1 MVKAFMRR
9 LSRHFRTLR
18 WQLTLSY
25 FVAVFAA
32 LMTLEGVFVVIPTL
46 APSTA
51 SNRPVALLQGLDQLA
66 PQVAV
71 FVNAT
76 PPDRA
81 GVVAW
86 LQMRTQ
92 PVANI
97 ASGIAID
104 SARSFAV
111 TPGQNALLMVVDGK
125 GQTLATLSPTGASA
139 NDLVG
144 IQQTPQARS
153 ALAAALA
160 GKNAAASLLQ
170 VTQDGR
176 TVVAASIRDGAGHAH
191 GALLLGVNL
200 PALRHAAV
208 VIGLLSLLAS
218 VIPFIILASV
228 VGAIAGL
235 LTARG
240 LTRRLS
246 RLTVAARAW
255 SDGDFAA
262 SACDSSPDELGQV
275 ARNLDRMAGQLR
287 ALLLDRQQ
295 LAVMEERN
303 RLARDLHDSVKQQ
316 IFATTMQ
323 VAAARSLVQ
332 NDPAAAEAR
341 LGDVER
347 LVGEAQR
354 ELTALIHELRPV
366 ALGDKGLAQALR
378 DYCADWSRRSGI
390 AIDVRIQGEREAPLE
405 TEDALFRVTQ
415 EALSNIARHSGAT
428 RAEAQLRW
436 TRQGLTLTI
445 GDNGRGFDATS
456 DGGGGVGL
464 QSMQERIVVIG
475 GALSIRHVVNGPGME
490 IEVWAPLPQQTTHPT
505 VVAVVAQVDDATAGK
520 EGV

>member
-1 MVKAFMRR
+1 VRR
-9 LSRHFRTLR
+9 FRTLR

-32 LMTLEGVFVVIPTL
+32 LMTLEGVFVIIPTL
-46 APSTA
+46 AQSTS
-51 SNRPVALLQGLDQLA
+51 SNRPAALLRGLDQLA
-66 PQVAV
+66 PQVAL

-81 GVVAW
+81 GVIAW
-86 LQMRTQ
+86 LHGRTE

-97 ASGIAID
+97 ASGVAID
-104 SARSFAV
+104 SARSIAV
-111 TPGQNALLMVVDGK
+111 TPGQNALLVVTDAG
-125 GQTLATLSPTGASA
+125 GQTLAALAPDGASA
-139 NDLVG
+139 ADVAGL
-144 IQQTPQARS
+144 QQTPQARA

-160 GKNAAASLLQ
+160 GKHGDASLLQ
-170 VTQDGR
+170 VTPDGR
-176 TVVAASIRDGAGHAH
+176 TVVAATIRGGGGSVR

-208 VIGLLSLLAS
+208 VTGLFTLLIS
-218 VIPFIILASV
+218 VIPFVTLASV

-246 RLTVAARAW
+246 RLTTAARAW
-255 SDGDFAA
+255 SQGDFAA
-262 SACDSSPDELGQV
+262 SASDSSPDELGQL
-275 ARNLDRMAGQLR
+275 AQNLDRMAGQLR
-287 ALLLDRQQ
+287 VLLLDRQQ
-295 LAVMEERN
+295 LAVIEERN

-332 NDPAAAEAR
+332 SDPAAAEAR

-354 ELTALIHELRPV
+354 ELTALIHALRPV
-366 ALGDKGLAQALR
+366 ALGDKGLARALR
-378 DYCADWSRRSGI
+378 YYCADWSRRCGI
-390 AIDVRIQGEREAPLE
+390 AVEVRIQGECETPLE

-428 RAEAQLRW
+428 RAAAQVCW
-436 TRQGLTLTI
+436 GPQGLTLTI
-445 GDNGRGFDATS
+445 GDNGRGFDAAS
-456 DGGGGVGL
+456 EESGGVGL
-464 QSMQERIVVIG
+464 HSMQERVAAIG
-475 GALSIRHVVNGPGME
+475 GALSIRHVANGPGME
-490 IEVWAPLPQQTTHPT
+490 IEVWAPLTQLATPLPVT
-505 VVAVVAQVDDATAGK
+505 VVAPVGSATTGS
-520 EGV
+520 EV